1 MTTKEQE
8 KDQTTKVNVIN
19 IDEAI
24 ASGKFAGVD
33 GKCAI
38 CGKPTWKG
46 QGIGDTC
53 KGHLGK
59 VGAFYKPAPA
69 NVRDNPDFIPLTK
82 LCDLAEER
90 GKSRGFAVSLT
101 GGDAGTK
108 SPQSPAFQIYV
119 LGKRKFVKVEA
130 RAALEKIL
138 SKK

>member
-1 MTTKEQE
+1 MEE
-8 KDQTTKVNVIN
+8 KVKVNQIN
-19 IDEAI
+19 VEEAI
-24 ASGKFAGVD
+24 KSGKFSGKDGV
-33 GKCAI
+33 CSI
-38 CGKPTWKG
+38 CGKSTWKG

-69 NVRDNPDFIPLTK
+69 NVRDNPEFIPLTK
-82 LCDLAEER
+82 LCDLAESKGR
-90 GKSRGFAVSLT
+90 SRGFAVSLT

-108 SPQSPAFQIYV
+108 APSAPAFQIFI

-130 RAALEKIL
+130 RAELERML